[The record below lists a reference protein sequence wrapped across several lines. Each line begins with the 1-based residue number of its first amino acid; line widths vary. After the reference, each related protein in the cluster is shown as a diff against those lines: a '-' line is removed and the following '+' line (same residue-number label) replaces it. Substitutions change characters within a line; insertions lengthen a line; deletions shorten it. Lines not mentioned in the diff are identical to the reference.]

1 MTSSRGT
8 RTLRRTSG
16 HCTGLTSTAITGC
29 LS

>member
-8 RTLRRTSG
+8 RRLRRISG
-16 HCTGLTSTAITGC
+16 SCTGLTSMVITGC

>member
-8 RTLRRTSG
+8 RRPPRISG
-16 HCTGLTSTAITGC
+16 YFTGSMFTVITGC

>member
-8 RTLRRTSG
+8 RTRRRTSG
-16 HCTGLTSTAITGC
+16 PCTGLTSMVTTGC

>member
-8 RTLRRTSG
+8 RTRRRTSG
-16 HCTGLTSTAITGC
+16 RCTGLTSTAITGC